1 MSVSSNQPLRVAM
14 VMGKMLGGG
23 VEAVVMNNYRYIDR
37 HKVQFDFLVDAD
49 STLVPR
55 EEIEARGGRIFDIPP
70 YQHVGEY
77 QKVLQRLFRQ
87 EGWRIVH
94 SHINALSV
102 FPLGAAKKAGVPV
115 RIAHSH
121 STSSKGEFV
130 RNAAK
135 QLLRTQANRYPT
147 VRLACTE
154 HAGKWLFGDAPFEV
168 LANPIDFKRFTF
180 DPEARVEL
188 RRAWGV
194 GDADLLVGHVG
205 RWAPQKNQIHL
216 LHVLKGLVES
226 GVSAKLAL
234 LGDGPDR
241 VAIEAEAE
249 SLGLTDRLIAPGCV
263 DSAKA
268 YSAFDLF
275 CFPSR
280 YEGLGMAA
288 MEAQASGLPC
298 FVSDAVPNEIDL
310 TGKVRFLPLDSADAW
325 TVAVFDAVRQGAFL
339 GPDRTVDIA
348 AERFRKYDPAKSAVW
363 LQDMYLRLDREAR
376 R

>member
-1 MSVSSNQPLRVAM
+1 MSEPIKVAH
-14 VMGKMLGGG
+14 VIGKMVGGG
-23 VEAVVMNNYRYIDR
+23 VEAVIMNLYRRFDRDRVQLDFIIDS
-37 HKVQFDFLVDAD
+37 D
-49 STLVPR
+49 STVVPA
-55 EEIEARGGRIFDIPP
+55 EEIEGLGGRIIEVPP
-70 YQHVGEY
+70 YQ
-77 QKVLQRLFRQ
+77 RLGDNRRALC
-87 EGWRIVH
+87 EVYVRNGYTIVH

-121 STSSKGEFV
+121 STSSKGEFA
-130 RNAAK
+130 RNAMK
-135 QLLRTQANRYPT
+135 QVLRTQANRYPT

-168 LANPIDFKRFTF
+168 LANPIDFKRFVF
-180 DPEARVEL
+180 DPQARVEL

-194 GDADLLVGHVG
+194 GDADLLIGHVG
-205 RWAPQKNQIHL
+205 RWAPPKNQIHL
-216 LHVLKGLVES
+216 LHLLRGLVDS
-226 GVSAKLAL
+226 GVRARLAL

-241 VAIEAEAE
+241 AAIEAEAR
-249 SLGLTDRLIAPGCV
+249 SLGLLDRVIAPGCI

-288 MEAQASGLPC
+288 MEAQAAGLPC
-298 FVSDAVPNEIDL
+298 FVSDAVPAEIDL
-310 TGKVRFLPLDSADAW
+310 TGDVRFLSLNSVDAW
-325 TVAVFDAVRQGAFL
+325 TAAVL
-339 GPDRTVDIA
+339 GA
-348 AERFRKYDPAKSAVW
+348 AEQGVFQRTDRVVDVAAEQFAKYDPNKSAAW
-363 LQDMYLRLDREAR
+363 LQDLYLRLDGEAR

>member
-55 EEIEARGGRIFDIPP
+55 EEIEALGGRIFDIPP

-87 EGWRIVH
+87 EGWQIVH
-94 SHINALSV
+94 SHINALSI
-102 FPLGAAKKAGVPV
+102 FPLRAAKIAGVPV

-154 HAGKWLFGDAPFEV
+154 HAGRWLFGGAPFEV
-168 LANPIDFKRFTF
+168 LANPIDFKRFIF
-180 DPEARVEL
+180 DPVARVEL

-194 GDADLLVGHVG
+194 GDADLLIGHVG
-205 RWAPQKNQIHL
+205 RWAPPKNQIHL
-216 LHVLKGLVES
+216 LHLLRGLVDYCVGAWLEI
-226 GVSAKLAL
+226 

-241 VAIEAEAE
+241 AAIEAEAR
-249 SLGLTDRLIAPGCV
+249 SLGLLDRVIAPGCI

-288 MEAQASGLPC
+288 MEAQAAGLPC
-298 FVSDAVPNEIDL
+298 FVSDAVPAEIDL
-310 TGKVRFLPLDSADAW
+310 TGDVRFLSLNSVDAW
-325 TVAVFDAVRQGAFL
+325 TAAVL
-339 GPDRTVDIA
+339 GA
-348 AERFRKYDPAKSAVW
+348 AEQGVFQRTDRVVDVAAEQFAKYDPDKSAAW
-363 LQDMYLRLDREAR
+363 LQDLYLRLDGEAR